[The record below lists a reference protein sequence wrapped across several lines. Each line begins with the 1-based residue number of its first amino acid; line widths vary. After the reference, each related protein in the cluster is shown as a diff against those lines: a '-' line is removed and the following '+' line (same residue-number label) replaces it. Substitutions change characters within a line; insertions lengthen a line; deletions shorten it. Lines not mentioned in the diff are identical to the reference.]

1 MLAVPGV
8 MPDARPLVRSMV
20 AMPVASL
27 VQVPPAAL
35 LLRVLV
41 LPTQI
46 AAEPVI
52 KPGSGVTVT
61 VWVRRQPALVVYDTI
76 EVPATLPVN
85 VPVVGL
91 MVPAI
96 TGLLLQV
103 PPVVVVLSV
112 VL

>member
-1 MLAVPGV
+1 M
-8 MPDARPLVRSMV
+8 
-20 AMPVASL
+20 
-27 VQVPPAAL
+27 
-35 LLRVLV
+35 
-41 LPTQI
+41 
-46 AAEPVI
+46 
-52 KPGSGVTVT
+52 
-61 VWVRRQPALVVYDTI
+61 YDTI